1 MNFCLSKIFLFW
13 DAALKKQQHVKA
25 ATRLYPGSLALHSV
39 FLELD

>member
-1 MNFCLSKIFLFW
+1 MNFFLSRIYLFW

-25 ATRLYPGSLALHSV
+25 ATWWYLGSLALHSV